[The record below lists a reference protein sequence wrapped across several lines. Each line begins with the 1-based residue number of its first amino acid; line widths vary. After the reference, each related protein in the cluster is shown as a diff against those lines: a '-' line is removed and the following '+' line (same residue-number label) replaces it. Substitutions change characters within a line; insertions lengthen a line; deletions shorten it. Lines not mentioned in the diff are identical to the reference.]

1 MKKYSQA
8 SFVVIGFDLVQNIK
22 ISYSD
27 NGIGFD
33 KNLILKNGLQNVKT
47 VFMPLM
53 ETLLLKP
60 NQIKVFERQ
69 FHYQNNRPC
78 LQKY

>member
-1 MKKYSQA
+1 LARYYTRKKITIQRVLQEYGKYEKYSQA

-33 KNLILKNGLQNVKT
+33 KKFNFKNGLQNV
-47 VFMPLM
+47 
-53 ETLLLKP
+53 E
-60 NQIKVFERQ
+60 N
-69 FHYQNNRPC
+69 YSC
-78 LQKY
+78 L